1 MALSERLLDPFE
13 EAEFLKLVL
22 DHVSDSLVVVDTTG
36 IIILINEPYCRV
48 LGGGPE
54 EFVGRH
60 IVDVI
65 GPATKLHLVA
75 QGKQTQVGYP
85 LEVRGHKLVTKQVPV
100 RRNGEIIGAVG
111 FALFSDVS
119 LLKSTYGRVFKTEL
133 SLPHGGKLWRS
144 RFTLN
149 DVIGHG
155 ERMDA
160 YRASLELVAQYELPV
175 LVSGETGTGKELAAH
190 VVHALS
196 DRSTGPFVWVNCASI
211 PSGLI
216 EAELFGYDGGAFTG
230 ARQHG
235 KPGKFE
241 LATDGVLFLDEI
253 GDMPLS
259 LQASL
264 LRVLQTNE
272 IVRVGGTA
280 PVTINARVIC
290 ATNRSLPQQIKEGR
304 FREDL
309 YHRLNVLTVD
319 VPALRERSD
328 ITPLADQLLE
338 RIASR
343 LGKPR
348 PKLTASDRERLA
360 HYSWP
365 GNVRELENVLTR
377 LLVTGKLLLVEN
389 ETYVD
394 RANSGAAASSLKRRI
409 QHLARSEI
417 QSALVQAKGN
427 KRRAAELLGISR
439 AHLYRMI
446 DAHGITNDIRPC
458 TSRK

>member
-36 IIILINEPYCRV
+36 TIILINEPYCQV
-48 LGGGPE
+48 LAGRPE
-54 EFVGRH
+54 DFVGRH
-60 IVDVI
+60 IAEVI

-75 QGKQTQVGYP
+75 QGKEAQVGYP

-133 SLPHGGKLWRS
+133 SLPQGSRLWRS
-144 RFTLN
+144 RFTL
-149 DVIGHG
+149 DDIIGHG
-155 ERMDA
+155 DRMDA
-160 YRASLELVAQYELPV
+160 YRASLGLVAQYELPV

-190 VVHALS
+190 VIHALS
-196 DRSTGPFVWVNCASI
+196 DRATGPFVWVNCASI
-211 PSGLI
+211 PNELI

-230 ARQHG
+230 ARQRG

-272 IVRVGGTA
+272 IVRVGGTT
-280 PVTINARVIC
+280 PMTINARILC
-290 ATNRSLPQQIKEGR
+290 ATNRSLPQQIKAGR

-309 YHRLNVLTVD
+309 YHRLNVLTVE

-328 ITPLADQLLE
+328 IVALAERLLT

-343 LGKPR
+343 LGKPC
-348 PKLTASDRERLA
+348 PELTAGCRQRLID
-360 HYSWP
+360 HSWP
-365 GNVRELENVLTR
+365 GNVRELENALTR
-377 LLVTGKLLLVEN
+377 LLVTGELTLADAEPDLE
-389 ETYVD
+389 
-394 RANSGAAASSLKRRI
+394 RASSGTGTSLKRRI
-409 QHLARSEI
+409 QHLAKAEI
-417 QSALVQAKGN
+417 QSALVQAEGN

-439 AHLYRMI
+439 AHLYRLM
-446 DAHGITNDIRPC
+446 DAHDITNR
-458 TSRK
+458 

>member
-13 EAEFLKLVL
+13 EAEFLRLVL

-36 IIILINEPYCRV
+36 TIILINEPYCQV
-48 LGGGPE
+48 LGGRPE
-54 EFVGRH
+54 DFVGRH
-60 IVDVI
+60 IADVI

-75 QGKQTQVGYP
+75 QGKETQVGYP

-133 SLPHGGKLWRS
+133 SLPQGNKLWQS
-144 RFTLN
+144 RFKLA

-155 ERMDA
+155 EHMDA

-196 DRSTGPFVWVNCASI
+196 DRSAGPFVWVNCASI
-211 PSGLI
+211 PSELI

-230 ARQHG
+230 ARQRG

-272 IVRVGGTA
+272 IVRVGGTT
-280 PVTINARVIC
+280 PVSINARIIC
-290 ATNRSLPQQIKEGR
+290 ATNRSLPQQIKAGR

-309 YHRLNVLTVD
+309 YHRLNVLTVE

-328 ITPLADQLLE
+328 IATLADRLLE

-343 LGKPR
+343 LGKPC
-348 PKLTASDRERLA
+348 PKLTAEDRQRLL
-360 HYSWP
+360 HHSWP
-365 GNVRELENVLTR
+365 GNVRELENALTR
-377 LLVTGKLLLVEN
+377 LLVTSKLHLAEAEPFLE
-389 ETYVD
+389 
-394 RANSGAAASSLKRRI
+394 RASTGAGTSLKRRM
-409 QHLARSEI
+409 QHLAKAEI
-417 QSALVQAKGN
+417 QSALAQAEGN

-439 AHLYRMI
+439 AHLYRMM
-446 DAHGITNDIRPC
+446 DAHGITN
-458 TSRK
+458 S

>member
-36 IIILINEPYCRV
+36 TIILINEPYCQI
-48 LGGGPE
+48 LGGSPE
-54 EFVGRH
+54 DFVGRH
-60 IVDVI
+60 IADVI

-75 QGKQTQVGYP
+75 QGKETQVGYP

-119 LLKSTYGRVFKTEL
+119 LLKSTYGRVFKPEL
-133 SLPHGGKLWRS
+133 SLSQGGKLWQS
-144 RFTLN
+144 RFTLS
-149 DVIGHG
+149 DVIGNG
-155 ERMDA
+155 ERMDS
-160 YRASLELVAQYELPV
+160 YRAFLELVAQYELPV

-190 VVHALS
+190 AIHALS
-196 DRSTGPFVWVNCASI
+196 DRSAGPFVWVNCASI
-211 PSGLI
+211 PSELI

-230 ARQHG
+230 ARQRG

-272 IVRVGGTA
+272 IVRVGGTT
-280 PVTINARVIC
+280 PVTINTRIIC
-290 ATNRSLPQQIKEGR
+290 ATNRSLPQQIKAGR

-309 YHRLNVLTVD
+309 YHRLNVLTVE

-328 ITPLADQLLE
+328 IAALSERLLE

-343 LGKPR
+343 LGKPC
-348 PKLTASDRERLA
+348 PRLA
-360 HYSWP
+360 AGDRHRLLNHSWP
-365 GNVRELENVLTR
+365 GNVRELENALTR
-377 LLVTGKLLLVEN
+377 LLVTGKLTLADVEACV
-389 ETYVD
+389 EPT
-394 RANSGAAASSLKRRI
+394 NSEAGTSLKRRI
-409 QHLARSEI
+409 QHLAKAEI
-417 QSALVQAKGN
+417 QSALVQTEGN

-439 AHLYRMI
+439 AHLYRMM
-446 DAHGITNDIRPC
+446 DAHDIKSP
-458 TSRK
+458 

>member
-1 MALSERLLDPFE
+1 MR
-13 EAEFLKLVL
+13 LVL

-36 IIILINEPYCRV
+36 TIILINEPYCQV
-48 LGGGPE
+48 LGGSPE
-54 EFVGRH
+54 DFVGRH

-75 QGKQTQVGYP
+75 QGKETQVGYP

-133 SLPHGGKLWRS
+133 SLPQGGKLWQS
-144 RFTLN
+144 RFKLG

-211 PSGLI
+211 PSELI

-230 ARQHG
+230 ARQRG

-272 IVRVGGTA
+272 IVRVGGTT
-280 PVTINARVIC
+280 PVTINARIIC
-290 ATNRSLPQQIKEGR
+290 ATNRPLPQQIKAGR

-309 YHRLNVLTVD
+309 YHRLNVLTVE

-328 ITPLADQLLE
+328 IAVLADRLLE
-338 RIASR
+338 RIATR

-348 PKLTASDRERLA
+348 PKLTADDRQRLLQ
-360 HYSWP
+360 HSWP
-365 GNVRELENVLTR
+365 GNVRELENALTR
-377 LLVTGKLLLVEN
+377 LLVTGKLHLAEAEPLFEP
-389 ETYVD
+389 
-394 RANSGAAASSLKRRI
+394 ASAGAGASLKRRM
-409 QHLARSEI
+409 QHLAKAEL
-417 QSALVQAKGN
+417 QSALTQAKGN
-427 KRRAAELLGISR
+427 KRQAAELLGVSR
-439 AHLYRMI
+439 AHLYRMM
-446 DAHGITNDIRPC
+446 DAYGITSSQAI
-458 TSRK
+458 

>member
-1 MALSERLLDPFE
+1 MTLSERLLDPFE
-13 EAEFLKLVL
+13 EAEFLRLVL

-36 IIILINEPYCRV
+36 IIILINEPYCQV
-48 LGGGPE
+48 LGGDPE
-54 EFVGRH
+54 DFIGRH
-60 IVDVI
+60 IADVI
-65 GPATKLHLVA
+65 GPTTKLHLVA
-75 QGKQTQVGYP
+75 QGREALVGHP

-119 LLKSTYGRVFKTEL
+119 LLKSAYGRVFTTEL
-133 SLPHGGKLWRS
+133 SLPQGGRQWQS
-144 RFTLN
+144 RFTLA

-160 YRASLELVAQYELPV
+160 YRASLELVAQYDLTV

-190 VVHALS
+190 VIHALS

-211 PSGLI
+211 PSELI

-230 ARQHG
+230 ARQRG

-241 LATDGVLFLDEI
+241 LAKDGVLFLDEV

-272 IVRVGGTA
+272 IVRVGGTT
-280 PVTINARVIC
+280 PVTINARIIC
-290 ATNRSLPQQIKEGR
+290 ATNRSLPHQVKAGR

-309 YHRLNVLTVD
+309 YHRLNVLTVE

-328 ITPLADQLLE
+328 IVALAGRLLE
-338 RIASR
+338 RVASR
-343 LGKPR
+343 LGHPC
-348 PKLTASDRERLA
+348 PKLTAEDRQRLL
-360 HYSWP
+360 HHPWP
-365 GNVRELENVLTR
+365 GNVRELENALTR
-377 LLVTGKLLLVEN
+377 LLVTGKLLLTEA
-389 ETYVD
+389 EPKPE
-394 RANSGAAASSLKRRI
+394 RAGTEAGASLKRRM
-409 QHLARSEI
+409 QHLAKAEI
-417 QSALVQAKGN
+417 QSALAQTEGN
-427 KRRAAELLGISR
+427 KRRAAELLGVSR
-439 AHLYRMI
+439 AHLYRMM
-446 DAHGITNDIRPC
+446 DANGITCD
-458 TSRK
+458 

>member
-13 EAEFLKLVL
+13 DAEFLRLVL
-22 DHVSDSLVVVDTTG
+22 DHVSDSLVVVDTAGT
-36 IIILINEPYCRV
+36 IVLINEPYCQV
-48 LGGGPE
+48 LGGSPE
-54 EFVGRH
+54 DFVGRH
-60 IVDVI
+60 IADVI

-75 QGKQTQVGYP
+75 QGKETQVGYP

-100 RRNGEIIGAVG
+100 RRNGEIVGAVG

-133 SLPHGGKLWRS
+133 SLPQGGKQWQS
-144 RFTLN
+144 RFTLA
-149 DVIGHG
+149 DVMGHG

-211 PSGLI
+211 PSELI
-216 EAELFGYDGGAFTG
+216 EAELFGYDSGAFTG
-230 ARQHG
+230 ARQRG

-272 IVRVGGTA
+272 IVRVGGTT
-280 PVTINARVIC
+280 PMTINARIIC
-290 ATNRSLPQQIKEGR
+290 ATNRSLTQQIKAGR

-309 YHRLNVLTVD
+309 YHRLNVLTVE

-328 ITPLADQLLE
+328 IAALADRLLE

-343 LGKPR
+343 LGKPCPR
-348 PKLTASDRERLA
+348 LVAEDRQRLL
-360 HYSWP
+360 HHPWP
-365 GNVRELENVLTR
+365 GNVRELENALTR
-377 LLVTGKLLLVEN
+377 LLVTGKLLLTEAEPVPEQASA
-389 ETYVD
+389 EV
-394 RANSGAAASSLKRRI
+394 GASLKRRM
-409 QHLARSEI
+409 QHLAKTEI
-417 QSALVQAKGN
+417 QSALAQAKGN

-439 AHLYRMI
+439 AHLYRIM
-446 DAHGITNDIRPC
+446 DAHGITNG
-458 TSRK
+458 